1 MNNAERSDDANYCD
15 AVCYNVHDTLC
26 LFLVFIPNSELG
38 ISPVAGIVN
47 LLPIPLHL
55 VLLTP
60 KAFVIVSFGFEELLE
75 VGLTVN
81 DTLQGGIGTSAV
93 VRDEGVRGEGVRG

>member
-47 LLPIPLHL
+47 LLSIPLHL

-60 KAFVIVSFGFEELLE
+60 KAFVVVPFGFEELLE

-81 DTLQGGIGTSAV
+81 DTDQGGIRTST
-93 VRDEGVRGEGVRG
+93 GEGGGSEGESEGWA